1 MKAFFDSLRA
11 SLFNGKMSQNQ
22 VDGVTLLLKA
32 TEGLPLRHRA
42 YVLATTHH
50 ETGPMSS
57 DLHWTP
63 RREIWGPTA
72 AQKRYEGRV
81 DLGNTVPGDGKR
93 FMGRGYVQIT
103 GRENYRKAS
112 SLTGRD
118 LVAEPDL
125 ALRADI
131 AARIIVHGMVH
142 GWFTGRKM
150 ADFDS
155 YVNMRR
161 VVNGTDRAE
170 LIAGYA
176 EKFEEC
182 LKLAQPKPVA
192 PVPPAPAPIPP
203 PPDIEPPAASAAPP
217 DAGRNVAAIVIGAV
231 GALIAALAAWIIG
244 G

>member
-1 MKAFFDSLRA
+1 MKDFFDAVRA
-11 SLFNGKMSQNQ
+11 RFGTLAQNQ
-22 VDGVTLLLKA
+22 VEGIETLLTA
-32 TEGLPLRHRA
+32 TEGLSIRHRA
-42 YVLATTHH
+42 YILATAWH
-50 ETGPMSS
+50 ETGPAASS
-57 DLHWTP
+57 LHMTP

-81 DLGNTVPGDGKR
+81 DLGNTHPGDGQR
-93 FMGRGYVQIT
+93 YMGRGYVQIT
-103 GRENYRKAS
+103 GRANYRKAS

-182 LKLAQPKPVA
+182 LKLAQPKPAA
-192 PVPPAPAPIPP
+192 PVPPAPAPIPAS
-203 PPDIEPPAASAAPP
+203 PDIEPPAASAAPP

>member
-1 MKAFFDSLRA
+1 MSKEFFDSIRS

-81 DLGNTVPGDGKR
+81 DLGNTQPGDGKR

-142 GWFTGRKM
+142 G
-150 ADFDS
+150 
-155 YVNMRR
+155 
-161 VVNGTDRAE
+161 
-170 LIAGYA
+170 
-176 EKFEEC
+176 
-182 LKLAQPKPVA
+182 
-192 PVPPAPAPIPP
+192 
-203 PPDIEPPAASAAPP
+203 
-217 DAGRNVAAIVIGAV
+217 
-231 GALIAALAAWIIG
+231 
-244 G
+244 